1 MIYELLQR
9 SLVLSTP
16 VIVSGVLHM
25 VLVRFDLL
33 AGLKIPLHSTLFG
46 ANKTWRGVVVM
57 PPLTWLG
64 MMLAKWIDQQS
75 STFLIP
81 EQFVLLSLC
90 LGLAYVAAELPN
102 SWIKRKLKIP
112 PGLPS
117 PKFPILFAIGDQA
130 DSVIGCTIVY
140 ALFSIGGPS
149 DWGFLLLLGTLLHLA
164 LNLILFVLGLRKNA
178 L

>member
-1 MIYELLQR
+1 MIYELLQKC
-9 SLVLSTP
+9 LILSTP

-25 VLVRFDLL
+25 VVVRLNLL
-33 AGLKIPLHSTLFG
+33 SVLKIPLHSSLFG

-57 PPLTWLG
+57 PPLTFLG
-64 MMLAKWIDQQS
+64 MMLAKWIDQES
-75 STFLIP
+75 STDLIP
-81 EQFVLLSLC
+81 DQYVLLSLC

-117 PKFPILFAIGDQA
+117 PKFPLLFAIGDQA

-140 ALFSIGGPS
+140 ALYSIGKPG
-149 DWGFLLLLGTLLHLA
+149 DWVFLVIFGTLLHLA
-164 LNLILFVLGLRKNA
+164 LNLALFGLGLRKNA